1 LRKTTKYIAPSSTWE
16 DLGFDNPKVL
26 SRQSFDLLAEFRN
39 PADQAPSRRWRTP
52 IDARRRHS
60 HDFDADITA
69 TDVRP
74 PPAPRRL
81 LRRQP
86 SESAAVPCRTS
97 LVGVRPSNTWTEQR
111 HHRFHDPT
119 KRDNANDNDDDD
131 DDADD
136 NDDDDDFDSES
147 DGEVWC

>member
-1 LRKTTKYIAPSSTWE
+1 M
-16 DLGFDNPKVL
+16 
-26 SRQSFDLLAEFRN
+26 
-39 PADQAPSRRWRTP
+39 
-52 IDARRRHS
+52 
-60 HDFDADITA
+60 
-69 TDVRP
+69 
-74 PPAPRRL
+74 
-81 LRRQP
+81 
-86 SESAAVPCRTS
+86 PCRTS